1 MHPHNNS
8 RNHNHLNHD
17 RAHDRPNDHTHD
29 SRSPPIE
36 YLDHPADLK
45 FRVYG
50 ETIEEAFEYAA
61 LAMFGAMID
70 TATVHQT
77 ETLKID
83 LVADD
88 CEDLLYDFLSELLYL
103 FEAEE
108 IVFGWFDVKRIEERC
123 GKYHLIACASGEE
136 IDTDRHR
143 FGIGVKAVTFHEM
156 VIERTDR
163 GYLIQAILDT

>member
-8 RNHNHLNHD
+8 HN
-17 RAHDRPNDHTHD
+17 HD
-29 SRSPPIE
+29 SRNHSHHNRPHDHARPHIE

-45 FRVYG
+45 FRVCG

-70 TATVHQT
+70 TATVQQT
-77 ETLKID
+77 ETLNID
-83 LVADD
+83 LVAED

-108 IVFGWFDVKRIEERC
+108 IVFGRFDVKRIEESC
-123 GKYHLIACASGEE
+123 GKYHIRACASGEK

-156 VIERTDR
+156 VVERTDR